1 MRRAGFG
8 RMARDQPSTILP
20 MTPRVAW
27 YLLLAAVLS
36 AMLSRTAVAF
46 AGLPAVV
53 NFVHFPLVLAA
64 YAVARRP
71 VTSGWIRTA
80 ERLLVVSAILTATSW
95 IGGSDSSLI
104 RALLL
109 WPVLME
115 PFIVMLTIWHLTAS
129 GMPAA
134 WPRLLAVGIVL
145 AEVPIALVQGA
156 LLGTGD
162 AVRGTL
168 IQQGAGHHVLGLM
181 GLAVALWGL
190 GSIVSGAS
198 RVRWLSGATVVG
210 GFSLG
215 ILTDVKQGVA
225 VFLVV
230 AVFLGLGTLRG
241 RFRSSRAVLALAL
254 VSLLVVLVSAFDTFA
269 ILSREPGRATSVVE
283 AKTASL
289 ALSSG
294 LMREAPVSFLVGLGP
309 GTTFTR
315 VAWLT
320 SPLGEESFLQSFD
333 LEPTPVVLSLSREWM
348 TNPAWVASS
357 ASSPFSTWTGV
368 FGDLGIL
375 GLTAY
380 AALWWL
386 PWRMAGGGDRGNR
399 ARSVILFSVM
409 LGLLFNWLEEPQ
421 FVIVAGLL
429 IGAESAPK
437 PGGADELS
445 PAVLAEPRWSSRV
458 PLRPEGPIR
467 AGRQP
472 SPSGRQ

>member
-1 MRRAGFG
+1 
-8 RMARDQPSTILP
+8 

-46 AGLPAVV
+46 AGLPTVV

-320 SPLGEESFLQSFD
+320 SPLGEES
-333 LEPTPVVLSLSREWM
+333 
-348 TNPAWVASS
+348 
-357 ASSPFSTWTGV
+357 
-368 FGDLGIL
+368 
-375 GLTAY
+375 
-380 AALWWL
+380 
-386 PWRMAGGGDRGNR
+386 
-399 ARSVILFSVM
+399 
-409 LGLLFNWLEEPQ
+409 
-421 FVIVAGLL
+421 
-429 IGAESAPK
+429 
-437 PGGADELS
+437 
-445 PAVLAEPRWSSRV
+445 
-458 PLRPEGPIR
+458 
-467 AGRQP
+467 
-472 SPSGRQ
+472 